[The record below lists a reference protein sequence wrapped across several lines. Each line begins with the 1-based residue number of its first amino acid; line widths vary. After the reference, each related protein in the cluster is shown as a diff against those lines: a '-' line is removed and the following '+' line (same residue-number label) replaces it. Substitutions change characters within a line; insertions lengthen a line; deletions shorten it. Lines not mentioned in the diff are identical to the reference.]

1 MFSKRKEQ
9 NMAELLEV
17 KHLSVSFD
25 TPEGEVEAVRDV
37 SFFVKKEET
46 LAIVGESGCGKS
58 VLCRSIMKLLPRTA
72 RIKSGSILANGR
84 EIIKCTE
91 KEMQTIRGS
100 FFSMVFQDPMTS
112 LNPAMTVGAQIAEA
126 VLIHRP
132 ELSREEVRRR
142 VWELMELVGIDHP
155 KERAAQYPWNF
166 SGGMRQRAVLA
177 IALAS
182 EPAVLLADE
191 PTTAL
196 DVTIQAQILALFR
209 KIQEKLGT
217 AIVLVSH
224 DLGVVAAAADRVA
237 VMYAGKIC
245 ETGLVREIFE
255 DPKHPY
261 TKGLLRSLPALSRGK
276 KELYCL
282 PGMPPKLNHPPA
294 GDAFACRNPY
304 ALAVDYE
311 KQPPMFQVTDT
322 HYAATWLL
330 DERAAEVRAKIEEE
344 MSKGEAPDGTREEI
358 KYHPGFDRKASG
370 KEVLMEVQHLSQLFS
385 MTGKK
390 VFRAVDDVSFE
401 LHKGEILGLVGESGS
416 GKSTTARCIMNISS
430 SPGGHIFYK
439 GIDVLD
445 KKQFRKN
452 RKALQAERQM
462 IFQDSASSLN
472 QRMRVEDIILE
483 PLKLSHRKP
492 KQGSYREEAEFQLK
506 YVGLDSS
513 FLDRYPSE
521 LSGGQRQR
529 VAIARALIMDPELVV
544 ADEPIASLDVS
555 IQAQIVNLFRHLQRE
570 HGFSFLFIAHD
581 LSMVEFLCDRVGVMY
596 HGQLV
601 ELAPCRELYSN
612 PLHPYTKQLLLAVP
626 DLEKYG
632 LQSAK
637 KEAEHPG
644 NGTIP
649 EKAYGT
655 AAKGSWTEVL
665 PEHFVRLDAMEC
677 SAHQRS
683 RL

>member
-1 MFSKRKEQ
+1 
-9 NMAELLEV
+9 MAELLEV

-37 SFFVKKEET
+37 SFFVKKGET

-58 VLCRSIMKLLPRTA
+58 ILCRSIMKLLPRTA

-84 EIIKCTE
+84 EIIECTE

-282 PGMPPKLNHPPA
+282 PGMPPKLNHPPV

-385 MTGKK
+385 MIGKK

-401 LHKGEILGLVGESGS
+401 LRKGEILGLVGESGS

-492 KQGSYREEAEFQLK
+492 KQGNYREEAEFQLK

-644 NGTIP
+644 NGTVP

>member
-1 MFSKRKEQ
+1 MLPPTDRRELFALKKGSK
-9 NMAELLEV
+9 MAELLEV
-17 KHLSVSFD
+17 KNLSVSFD
-25 TPEGEVEAVRDV
+25 TPDGEAEAVRDV
-37 SFFVKKEET
+37 SFFVKKGET

-58 VLCRSIMKLLPRTA
+58 VLCRSIMKLLPKTA
-72 RIKSGSILANGR
+72 RIKSGSVLLGGK
-84 EIIKCTE
+84 EITGLTE
-91 KEMQTIRGS
+91 KEMQKLRGNS
-100 FFSMVFQDPMTS
+100 FSMVFQDPMTT

-126 VLIHRP
+126 VIIHRP
-132 ELSREEVRRR
+132 EFSREEVRRR

-166 SGGMRQRAVLA
+166 SGGMRQRSVLA

-209 KIQEKLGT
+209 EIQRKLGT

-237 VMYAGKIC
+237 VMYAGKI
-245 ETGLVREIFE
+245 FE
-255 DPKHPY
+255 DAKHPY
-261 TKGLLRSLPALSRGK
+261 TRGLLRSLPALSRGK

-282 PGMPPKLNHPPA
+282 PGMPPKLLHPPV

-304 ALAVDYE
+304 ALAIDYE
-311 KQPPMFQVTDT
+311 KQPPMFRVTDT

-330 DERAAEVRAKIEEE
+330 DERAAKAREQIEAE
-344 MSKGEAPDGTREEI
+344 MTQGKELDGTLEEI
-358 KYHPGFDRKASG
+358 KYHPEFDRKAPG
-370 KEVLMEVQHLSQLFS
+370 KEVLMEVKHLTQLFS
-385 MTGKK
+385 MTGKR
-390 VFRAVDDVSFE
+390 VLRAVDDVSFE
-401 LHKGEILGLVGESGS
+401 LRKGEILGLVGESGS
-416 GKSTTARCIMNISS
+416 GKSTTARCIMNISQ
-430 SPGGHIFYK
+430 SPEGQIFYR
-439 GIDVLD
+439 GIDILD

-472 QRMRVEDIILE
+472 QRMRVEEIVLE
-483 PLKLSHRKP
+483 PLKLSRRKP
-492 KQGSYREEAEFQLK
+492 KRGTYRKEAEFQLK

-596 HGQLV
+596 QGQLV
-601 ELAPCRELYSN
+601 ELAPRRELYDN
-612 PLHPYTKQLLLAVP
+612 PLHPYTKRLLSAVP
-626 DLEKYG
+626 DPGKYG
-632 LQSAK
+632 LK
-637 KEAEHPG
+637 TKESGMKAGGESMLCQAD
-644 NGTIP
+644 
-649 EKAYGT
+649 EKT
-655 AAKGSWTEVL
+655 EWIEVL
-665 PEHFVRLDAMEC
+665 PEHFVRCRKQVGA
-677 SAHQRS
+677 
-683 RL
+683 

>member
-1 MFSKRKEQ
+1 
-9 NMAELLEV
+9 MAELLEV

-37 SFFVKKEET
+37 SFFVKKGET

-84 EIIKCTE
+84 EIIECTE

-282 PGMPPKLNHPPA
+282 PGMPPKLNHPPV

-401 LHKGEILGLVGESGS
+401 LRKGEILGLVGESGS

-644 NGTIP
+644 NGTVP

-665 PEHFVRLDAMEC
+665 PEHFVRVDAMEC

>member
-1 MFSKRKEQ
+1 
-9 NMAELLEV
+9 MAELLEV

-37 SFFVKKEET
+37 SFFVKKGET

-72 RIKSGSILANGR
+72 RIKSGSILADGR
-84 EIIKCTE
+84 EIIDCTE

-282 PGMPPKLNHPPA
+282 PGMPPKLNHPPV

-344 MSKGEAPDGTREEI
+344 MSKGEAPDSTREEI

-401 LHKGEILGLVGESGS
+401 LRKGEILGLVGESGS

-483 PLKLSHRKP
+483 PLKLSHRRP

-637 KEAEHPG
+637 KEAEHP
-644 NGTIP
+644 
-649 EKAYGT
+649 
-655 AAKGSWTEVL
+655 
-665 PEHFVRLDAMEC
+665 
-677 SAHQRS
+677 
-683 RL
+683 

>member
-37 SFFVKKEET
+37 SFFVKKRET

-282 PGMPPKLNHPPA
+282 PGMPPKLNHPPV

-390 VFRAVDDVSFE
+390 VFRAVDDVSFV
-401 LHKGEILGLVGESGS
+401 LRKGEILGLVGESGS

-452 RKALQAERQM
+452 RKALQTERQM

-644 NGTIP
+644 NGTVP

-665 PEHFVRLDAMEC
+665 PEHFVRVDAMEC

>member
-1 MFSKRKEQ
+1 
-9 NMAELLEV
+9 MAELLEV

-37 SFFVKKEET
+37 SFFVKKGET

-282 PGMPPKLNHPPA
+282 PGMPPKLNHPPV

-401 LHKGEILGLVGESGS
+401 LRKGEILGLVGESGS

-529 VAIARALIMDPELVV
+529 IVIARALVLNPEFVV
-544 ADEPIASLDVS
+544 CDEPVSALDVS
-555 IQAQIVNLFRHLQRE
+555 VRAQVLNLIQELKKKKHLTYM
-570 HGFSFLFIAHD
+570 FISHD
-581 LSMVEFLCDRVGVMY
+581 LSVVKYISDRIAVMY
-596 HGQLV
+596 LGRIV
-601 ELAPCRELYSN
+601 EIAEKNELYNN
-612 PLHPYTKQLLLAVP
+612 PQHPYTKALLSAIPIPDVDNKMKREILTGDVP
-626 DLEKYG
+626 SPLNPPSGCYFHTRCKYATERCKTECPA
-632 LQSAK
+632 L
-637 KEAEHPG
+637 HDVG
-644 NGTIP
+644 NGHMVACHLT
-649 EKAYGT
+649 
-655 AAKGSWTEVL
+655 
-665 PEHFVRLDAMEC
+665 
-677 SAHQRS
+677 
-683 RL
+683 

>member
-1 MFSKRKEQ
+1 
-9 NMAELLEV
+9 MAELLEV

-37 SFFVKKEET
+37 SFFVKKGET

-58 VLCRSIMKLLPRTA
+58 VLCRSIIKLLPRTA

-84 EIIKCTE
+84 EIIECTE

-166 SGGMRQRAVLA
+166 SGGMRQRVVLA

-282 PGMPPKLNHPPA
+282 PGMPPKLNHPPV

-401 LHKGEILGLVGESGS
+401 LRKGEILGLVGESGS

-644 NGTIP
+644 NGTVP

-655 AAKGSWTEVL
+655 AEKGSWTEVL

>member
-1 MFSKRKEQ
+1 MLPPTDRRELFALKKGSK
-9 NMAELLEV
+9 MAELLEV
-17 KHLSVSFD
+17 KNLSVSFD
-25 TPEGEVEAVRDV
+25 TPDGEAEAVRDV
-37 SFFVKKEET
+37 SFFVKKGET

-58 VLCRSIMKLLPRTA
+58 VLCRSIMKLLPKTA
-72 RIKSGSILANGR
+72 RIKSGSVLLDGK
-84 EIIKCTE
+84 EITGLTE
-91 KEMQTIRGS
+91 KEMQKLRGNS
-100 FFSMVFQDPMTS
+100 FSMVFQDPMTT

-126 VLIHRP
+126 VIIHRP
-132 ELSREEVRRR
+132 EFSREEVRRR

-166 SGGMRQRAVLA
+166 SGGMRQRSVLA

-209 KIQEKLGT
+209 EIQRKLGT

-245 ETGLVREIFE
+245 ETGTVGEIFE
-255 DPKHPY
+255 DAKHPY
-261 TKGLLRSLPALSRGK
+261 TRGLLRSLPALSRGK

-282 PGMPPKLNHPPA
+282 PGMPPKLIHPPV

-304 ALAVDYE
+304 ALAIDYE
-311 KQPPMFQVTDT
+311 KQPPMFRVTDT

-330 DERAAEVRAKIEEE
+330 DERAAKAREQIEAE
-344 MSKGEAPDGTREEI
+344 MTQGKELDGTLEEI
-358 KYHPGFDRKASG
+358 KYHPEFDRKAPG
-370 KEVLMEVQHLSQLFS
+370 KEVLMEVKHLTQLFS
-385 MTGKK
+385 MTGKR
-390 VFRAVDDVSFE
+390 VLRAVDDVSFE
-401 LHKGEILGLVGESGS
+401 LRKGEILGLVGESGS
-416 GKSTTARCIMNISS
+416 GKSTTARCIMNISQ
-430 SPGGHIFYK
+430 SPEGQIFYR
-439 GIDVLD
+439 GIDILD

-472 QRMRVEDIILE
+472 QRMRVEEIVLE
-483 PLKLSHRKP
+483 PLKLSRRKP
-492 KQGSYREEAEFQLK
+492 KRGTYRKEAEFQLK

-596 HGQLV
+596 QGQLV
-601 ELAPCRELYSN
+601 ELAPRRELYDN
-612 PLHPYTKQLLLAVP
+612 PLHPYTKRLLSAVP
-626 DLEKYG
+626 DPGKYG
-632 LQSAK
+632 LK
-637 KEAEHPG
+637 TKESGMKAGGESMLCQAD
-644 NGTIP
+644 
-649 EKAYGT
+649 EKT
-655 AAKGSWTEVL
+655 EWIEVL
-665 PEHFVRLDAMEC
+665 PEHFVRCRKEVGA
-677 SAHQRS
+677 
-683 RL
+683 

>member
-1 MFSKRKEQ
+1 
-9 NMAELLEV
+9 MAELLEV

-344 MSKGEAPDGTREEI
+344 MSKGEKTMAIRSVREIGDEVLT
-358 KYHPGFDRKASG
+358 KRC
-370 KEVLMEVQHLSQLFS
+370 KEVKEMTPRTRQLIDDMLDTMYEENGVGLAASQV
-385 MTGKK
+385 G
-390 VFRAVDDVSFE
+390 
-401 LHKGEILGLVGESGS
+401 ILKRIVV
-416 GKSTTARCIMNISS
+416 
-430 SPGGHIFYK
+430 
-439 GIDVLD
+439 IDVTG
-445 KKQFRKN
+445 
-452 RKALQAERQM
+452 
-462 IFQDSASSLN
+462 
-472 QRMRVEDIILE
+472 EDPYVLVNPRILE
-483 PLKLSHRKP
+483 TSGEQTGYEGCLSVPGKTGVVTRP
-492 KQGSYREEAEFQLK
+492 N
-506 YVGLDSS
+506 YVKVTAFDA
-513 FLDRYPSE
+513 DMNPYE
-521 LSGGQRQR
+521 L
-529 VAIARALIMDPELVV
+529 E
-544 ADEPIASLDVS
+544 
-555 IQAQIVNLFRHLQRE
+555 
-570 HGFSFLFIAHD
+570 
-581 LSMVEFLCDRVGVMY
+581 
-596 HGQLV
+596 
-601 ELAPCRELYSN
+601 
-612 PLHPYTKQLLLAVP
+612 
-626 DLEKYG
+626 
-632 LQSAK
+632 
-637 KEAEHPG
+637 
-644 NGTIP
+644 
-649 EKAYGT
+649 
-655 AAKGSWTEVL
+655 
-665 PEHFVRLDAMEC
+665 
-677 SAHQRS
+677 
-683 RL
+683 

>member
-1 MFSKRKEQ
+1 MLPPTDRRELFALKKGSK
-9 NMAELLEV
+9 MAELLEV
-17 KHLSVSFD
+17 KNLSVSFD
-25 TPEGEVEAVRDV
+25 TPDGEAEAVRDV
-37 SFFVKKEET
+37 SFFVKKGET

-58 VLCRSIMKLLPRTA
+58 VLCRSIMKLLPKTA
-72 RIKSGSILANGR
+72 RIKSGSVLLDGK
-84 EIIKCTE
+84 EITGLTE
-91 KEMQTIRGS
+91 KEMQKLRGNS
-100 FFSMVFQDPMTS
+100 FSMVFQDPMTT

-126 VLIHRP
+126 VIIHRP
-132 ELSREEVRRR
+132 EFSREEVRCR

-166 SGGMRQRAVLA
+166 SGGMRQRSVLA

-209 KIQEKLGT
+209 EIQRKLGT

-245 ETGLVREIFE
+245 ETGTVGEIFE
-255 DPKHPY
+255 DAKHPY
-261 TKGLLRSLPALSRGK
+261 TRGLLRSLPALSRGK

-282 PGMPPKLNHPPA
+282 PGMPPKLIHPPA

-304 ALAVDYE
+304 ALAIDYE
-311 KQPPMFQVTDT
+311 KQPPMFRVTDT

-330 DERAAEVRAKIEEE
+330 DERAAKAREQIEAE
-344 MSKGEAPDGTREEI
+344 MTQGKELDGTLEEI
-358 KYHPGFDRKASG
+358 KYHPEFDRKAPG
-370 KEVLMEVQHLSQLFS
+370 KEVLMEVKHLTQLFS
-385 MTGKK
+385 MTGKR
-390 VFRAVDDVSFE
+390 VLRAVDDVSFE
-401 LHKGEILGLVGESGS
+401 LRKGEILGLVGESGS
-416 GKSTTARCIMNISS
+416 GKSTTARCIMNISQ
-430 SPGGHIFYK
+430 SPEGQIFYR
-439 GIDVLD
+439 GIDILD

-472 QRMRVEDIILE
+472 QRMRVEEIVLE
-483 PLKLSHRKP
+483 PLKLSRRKP
-492 KQGSYREEAEFQLK
+492 KRGTYRKEAEFQLK

-555 IQAQIVNLFRHLQRE
+555 IQAQIVTLFRHLQRE

-596 HGQLV
+596 QGQLV
-601 ELAPCRELYSN
+601 ELAPRRELYDN
-612 PLHPYTKQLLLAVP
+612 PLHPYTKRLLSAVP
-626 DLEKYG
+626 DPGKYG
-632 LQSAK
+632 LK
-637 KEAEHPG
+637 TKESGMKAGGESMLCQAD
-644 NGTIP
+644 
-649 EKAYGT
+649 EKT
-655 AAKGSWTEVL
+655 EWIEVL
-665 PEHFVRLDAMEC
+665 PEHFVRCRKEVGA
-677 SAHQRS
+677 
-683 RL
+683 

>member
-37 SFFVKKEET
+37 SFFVKKGET

-182 EPAVLLADE
+182 EPAALLADE

-209 KIQEKLGT
+209 RIQEKLGT

-224 DLGVVAAAADRVA
+224 DLGVVATAADRVA

-282 PGMPPKLNHPPA
+282 PGMPPKLNHPPV

-401 LHKGEILGLVGESGS
+401 LRKGEILGLVGESGS

-644 NGTIP
+644 NGTVP
-649 EKAYGT
+649 EKACGT

-665 PEHFVRLDAMEC
+665 PEHFVRLDATEC

>member
-37 SFFVKKEET
+37 SFFVKKGET

-58 VLCRSIMKLLPRTA
+58 VLCRSIIKLLPRTA

-84 EIIKCTE
+84 EIIECTE

-177 IALAS
+177 VALAS

-282 PGMPPKLNHPPA
+282 PGMPPKLNHPPV

-401 LHKGEILGLVGESGS
+401 LRKGEILGLVGESGS

-601 ELAPCRELYSN
+601 ELAPCKELYSN

-644 NGTIP
+644 NGTVP

-665 PEHFVRLDAMEC
+665 PEHFVRVDAMEC

>member
-1 MFSKRKEQ
+1 
-9 NMAELLEV
+9 MAELLEV

-58 VLCRSIMKLLPRTA
+58 VLCRAIMKLLPRTA

-282 PGMPPKLNHPPA
+282 PGMPPKLNHPPV

-401 LHKGEILGLVGESGS
+401 LRKGEILGLVGESGS

-665 PEHFVRLDAMEC
+665 PEQFVRLDAMEC

>member
-37 SFFVKKEET
+37 SFFVKKGET

-282 PGMPPKLNHPPA
+282 PGMPPKLNHPPM

-385 MTGKK
+385 MIGKK

-401 LHKGEILGLVGESGS
+401 LRKGEILGLVGESGS

-492 KQGSYREEAEFQLK
+492 KHGSYREEAEFQLK

-555 IQAQIVNLFRHLQRE
+555 IQAQIVNLFRYLQRE

-644 NGTIP
+644 NGTVP

>member
-1 MFSKRKEQ
+1 
-9 NMAELLEV
+9 MAELLEV

-37 SFFVKKEET
+37 SFFVKKGET

-58 VLCRSIMKLLPRTA
+58 VLCRSIIKLLPRTA

-84 EIIKCTE
+84 EIIECTE

-282 PGMPPKLNHPPA
+282 PGMPPKLNHPPM

-401 LHKGEILGLVGESGS
+401 LRKGEILGLVGESGS

-644 NGTIP
+644 NGTVP

-665 PEHFVRLDAMEC
+665 PEHFVRVDAMEC

>member
-1 MFSKRKEQ
+1 
-9 NMAELLEV
+9 MAELLEV

-37 SFFVKKEET
+37 SFFVKEGET

-72 RIKSGSILANGR
+72 RIKSGSILADGR
-84 EIIKCTE
+84 EIIDCAE

-282 PGMPPKLNHPPA
+282 PGMPPKLNHPPV

-330 DERAAEVRAKIEEE
+330 DERAAEIRAKIEEE

-401 LHKGEILGLVGESGS
+401 LRKGEILGLVGESGS

-472 QRMRVEDIILE
+472 QRMRVEDIVLE
-483 PLKLSHRKP
+483 PLKLSHRRP
-492 KQGSYREEAEFQLK
+492 KHGNYREEAEFQLK

-626 DLEKYG
+626 DFEKYG
-632 LQSAK
+632 LQGAK

-644 NGTIP
+644 NGVISG
-649 EKAYGT
+649 KAYGT
-655 AAKGSWTEVL
+655 AAKGSWIEVL

-677 SAHQRS
+677 SDHQRS

>member
-1 MFSKRKEQ
+1 
-9 NMAELLEV
+9 MAELLEV

-46 LAIVGESGCGKS
+46 LASVGESGCGKS

-330 DERAAEVRAKIEEE
+330 DESAAEVRAKIEEE

-401 LHKGEILGLVGESGS
+401 LRNGAILGLVGESGS

-452 RKALQAERQM
+452 IKALQAERQM

-492 KQGSYREEAEFQLK
+492 KKGSYREEAEFQLK

-677 SAHQRS
+677 SAQQRS

>member
-1 MFSKRKEQ
+1 
-9 NMAELLEV
+9 MAELLEV

-37 SFFVKKEET
+37 SFFVKKGET

-58 VLCRSIMKLLPRTA
+58 VLCRSIIKLLPRTA

-84 EIIKCTE
+84 EIIECTE

-282 PGMPPKLNHPPA
+282 PGMPPKLNHPPV

-385 MTGKK
+385 MIGKK

-401 LHKGEILGLVGESGS
+401 LRKGEILGLVGESGS

-430 SPGGHIFYK
+430 SPGGHVFYK

-601 ELAPCRELYSN
+601 ELAPCRELYPN

-644 NGTIP
+644 NGTVP

-665 PEHFVRLDAMEC
+665 PEHFVRVDAMER
-677 SAHQRS
+677 SDHQRS
-683 RL
+683 GL

>member
-1 MFSKRKEQ
+1 MFLKRKEQ

-37 SFFVKKEET
+37 SFFVKKGET

-401 LHKGEILGLVGESGS
+401 LRKGEILGLVGESGS

-483 PLKLSHRKP
+483 PLKLSHRRP

-644 NGTIP
+644 NGTVP
-649 EKAYGT
+649 EKACGT

-665 PEHFVRLDAMEC
+665 PEHFVRLDATEC

>member
-37 SFFVKKEET
+37 SFFVKKGET

-282 PGMPPKLNHPPA
+282 PGMPPKLNHPPM

-385 MTGKK
+385 MIGKK

-401 LHKGEILGLVGESGS
+401 LRKGEILGLVGESGS

-492 KQGSYREEAEFQLK
+492 KHGSYREEAEFQLK

-644 NGTIP
+644 NGTVP
-649 EKAYGT
+649 EKACGT

-665 PEHFVRLDAMEC
+665 PEHFVRLDATEC

-683 RL
+683 RS

>member
-1 MFSKRKEQ
+1 
-9 NMAELLEV
+9 MAELLEV

-370 KEVLMEVQHLSQLFS
+370 KEVLMEVQHMSQLFS

-401 LHKGEILGLVGESGS
+401 LRKGEILGLVGESGS

>member
-1 MFSKRKEQ
+1 
-9 NMAELLEV
+9 MAELLEV

-112 LNPAMTVGAQIAEA
+112 LNPAMTVGAQITEA

-401 LHKGEILGLVGESGS
+401 LRKGEILGLVGESGS